1 MPDLLVELG
10 CEELPSSACRAV
22 LAQAPGLIA
31 GALGDAELAA
41 AGPPNVWVAPRRIAV
56 VVPGLPEARPG
67 RSRSL
72 RGPAASAAF
81 AEGVPTRAA
90 EGFAARHGLAP
101 SDLAVREQD
110 GREFVFADLEEPSV
124 PTEDLVPALVERL
137 LTGLRFPKSMR
148 WGDGEGLRFSRPVR
162 WLVVLLGER
171 PLPIEVA
178 GLTAGRTSAGHR
190 FLGGPVEIPGAGGY
204 RVALRE
210 VGALVDQDERR
221 AVIVAGLDAAAEA
234 LGRRWRDPTGKMEEV
249 LHLVEMPS
257 VIAGRF
263 AEEHLRL
270 PPEVLVAAMQGH
282 QRYFPLE
289 HEDGTLAAGFLAV
302 SNGDPAH
309 ADAIGRGYEDVLE
322 ARLQDAAFSFDRDRE
337 AGLDELDAR
346 LERIVFGAKLGTMAA
361 RRDRLVA
368 GAASIAEAIGL
379 SAAHASA
386 VTEAAR
392 LAKAD
397 QGAVLVAEFSELEG
411 LVGAE
416 YARLEGWPEPVWRA
430 IAEQYLPLGPAS
442 PTPSGPVGAA
452 LALADKLDAL
462 TGFFL
467 VGEAPTGSRDPHG
480 LRRAAAGVVRI
491 CLEHGID
498 LDVRPRITDVA
509 RAYAAQS
516 DELAPDAEVLAA
528 LASFVDD
535 RLVFQLGEE
544 GVGEEAVRAAIG
556 ADLGG
561 LASTARWARSID
573 VARATDDFWRC
584 WTAATR
590 TAKLAARG
598 PDDPG
603 GPPDGEAELALARAV
618 APAADGITAA
628 RTAGSLADAL
638 AAADPLA
645 TAVDVFLTEVL
656 VNADDSEARAR
667 RFRLVREAAATL
679 AGIADFAQVSERA
692 GER

>member
-1 MPDLLVELG
+1 MPDLLVEVG

-22 LAQAPGLIA
+22 LSQAP
-31 GALGDAELAA
+31 ALVARALADAELVSDGA
-41 AGPPNVWVAPRRIAV
+41 PTVWVAPRRIAV
-56 VVPGLPEARPG
+56 VVPGVPEARPG

-81 AEGVPTRAA
+81 ADGAPTRAA
-90 EGFAARHGLAP
+90 EGFAARHGLVPA
-101 SDLAVREQD
+101 DLAVRAQD
-110 GREFVFADLEEPSV
+110 GREFVFADIEEPSV

-162 WLVVLLGER
+162 WLVVMLGER
-171 PLPIEVA
+171 PLPVEVA
-178 GLTAGRTSAGHR
+178 GLTATPMSAGHR
-190 FLGGPVEIPGAGGY
+190 FLGGPVVIPGAAGY
-204 RVALRE
+204 REALRG
-210 VGALVDQDERR
+210 VGALVDHDERR
-221 AVIVAGLDAAAEA
+221 AVIVAGLDAAADA
-234 LGRRWRDPTGKMEEV
+234 LGHRWRDPTGKMDEV
-249 LHLVEMPS
+249 VHLVEMPS

-289 HEDGTLAAGFLAV
+289 LQDGSLAAGFLAV

-309 ADAIGRGYEDVLE
+309 ATVIGRGYEEVLE

-337 AGLDELDAR
+337 AGLGELDAR
-346 LERIVFGAKLGTMAA
+346 LERIVFGARLGTMAA

-368 GAASIAEAIGL
+368 GTGSIAASIGL
-379 SAAHASA
+379 SDADAAAA
-386 VTEAAR
+386 TEAAR

-416 YARLEGWPEPVWRA
+416 YARLEGAPEPVWRA
-430 IAEQYLPLGPAS
+430 IAEQYLPLGPGS

-467 VGEAPTGSRDPHG
+467 AGEAPTGSRDPHG

-498 LDVRPRITDVA
+498 LDVGARIADVA
-509 RAYAAQS
+509 GAYAGQT
-516 DELAPDAEVLAA
+516 DDLRPDAGVLAA
-528 LASFVDD
+528 LAGFVDD

-544 GVGEEAVRAAIG
+544 GVGEEAARAAIG
-556 ADLGG
+556 AELGG
-561 LASTARWARSID
+561 LASTARWARSIET
-573 VARATDDFWRC
+573 ARATDGFWRC

-603 GPPDGEAELALARAV
+603 GPAVEDAELALAGALV
-618 APAADGITAA
+618 PAADGIAAA
-628 RTAGSLADAL
+628 RVAGSLPEAL

-656 VNADDSEARAR
+656 VNAEDPEARAR

-679 AGIADFAQVSERA
+679 SRIADFAQVSERA